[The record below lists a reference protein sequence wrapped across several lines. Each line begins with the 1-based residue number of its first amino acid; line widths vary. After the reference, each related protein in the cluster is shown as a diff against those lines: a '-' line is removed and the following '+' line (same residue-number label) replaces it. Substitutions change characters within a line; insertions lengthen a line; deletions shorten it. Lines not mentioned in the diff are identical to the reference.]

1 MNIDRTAEVITLPTI
16 KPWDNS
22 GLRNRLEERQD
33 AESVLAELHELA
45 RQRLIL
51 AETPRRSSRSRK
63 H

>member
-1 MNIDRTAEVITLPTI
+1 MRIDRTAEVISIPTI

-22 GLRNRLEERQD
+22 GLRDRLEERQD

-45 RQRLIL
+45 RQRMAI
-51 AETPRRSSRSRK
+51 AEVTGRSHRGRK